1 MKPNDPQKIRLEPD
15 DHKEAVRALQQFFRE
30 TREEEISDFQAT
42 ALLEFFL
49 SRIAPA
55 IYNRALADTHAVLVQ
70 KLDDIYGLE
79 KRILP

>member
-15 DHKEAVRALQQFFRE
+15 DHKEAVRTLQQFFRE
-30 TREEEISDFQAT
+30 TREEDISDFQAT
-42 ALLEFFL
+42 ALLDFFL
-49 SRIAPA
+49 ARIAPA
-55 IYNRALADTHAVLVQ
+55 IYNRALSDTHAILIQ

>member
-15 DHKEAVRALQQFFRE
+15 DHKEAVRTLQQFFRE
-30 TREEEISDFQAT
+30 TREEELSDFQAA
-42 ALLEFFL
+42 ALLDFFL

-55 IYNRALADTHAVLVQ
+55 IYNRALADTHAILIQ

>member
-1 MKPNDPQKIRLEPD
+1 MKPNDSQKIRLEPD
-15 DHKEAVRALQQFFRE
+15 NYKEAVRYLQQFFSE
-30 TREEEISDFQAT
+30 TREEEISDFQAS
-42 ALLEFFL
+42 ALLDFFL

-55 IYNRALADTHAVLVQ
+55 VYNRALADTHAVLVQ

>member
-1 MKPNDPQKIRLEPD
+1 MKTNDPQKIRLEPD

-49 SRIAPA
+49 SHIAPA

>member
-1 MKPNDPQKIRLEPD
+1 MKPNDSQKIRLEPD
-15 DHKEAVRALQQFFRE
+15 DYKEAVRYLQQFFSE
-30 TREEEISDFQAT
+30 TREEEISDFQAS
-42 ALLEFFL
+42 ALLDFFL

-55 IYNRALADTHAVLVQ
+55 VYNRALADTHAVLVQ